1 MKTDK
6 IYLIGFMAA
15 GKSTV
20 GKALANRLHWEFRDL
35 DELIEKKEQLSVAD
49 FFLKKGEAAFRKAE
63 SAMLEEIQ
71 QLRRVVVATGGG
83 TFDNSS
89 NRTIITNDGIAV
101 WLDTPIETALS
112 RLSDDPT
119 RPLASNPKRLR
130 SLWASRRP
138 TYSLAQV
145 QLATE
150 GKTIEDL
157 VTQIINWMSK

>member
-1 MKTDK
+1 MTTDK

-35 DELIEKKEQLSVAD
+35 DELIEEREQLSVAD
-49 FFLKKGEAAFRKAE
+49 FFRKKGEAAFRKVE
-63 SAMLEEIQ
+63 SSMLEEIQ

>member
-1 MKTDK
+1 MTTDK
-6 IYLIGFMAA
+6 IYLIGFMAT

-35 DELIEKKEQLSVAD
+35 DELIEEREQLSVAD
-49 FFLKKGEAAFRKAE
+49 FFRKKGETAFRKAE

-119 RPLASNPKRLR
+119 RPLASNPKQLR

-157 VTQIINWMSK
+157 VTQIINWMSE

>member
-6 IYLIGFMAA
+6 IYLVGFMAA

-20 GKALANRLHWEFRDL
+20 GKALANRLQWAFRDL

-49 FFLKKGEAAFRKAE
+49 FFSEKGEAAFRKAE
-63 SAMLEEIQ
+63 ATMLKEIQ
-71 QLRRVVVATGGG
+71 QLRHVVVTGGG
-83 TFDNSS
+83 TFESLS
-89 NRTIITNDGIAV
+89 NRTIISDDGVAV
-101 WLDTPIETALS
+101 WLDIPIETALS
-112 RLSDDPT
+112 RLSDNQT

-130 SLWASRRP
+130 SLWASRRS

-150 GKTIEDL
+150 DETVEDL
-157 VTQIINWMSK
+157 VTKIINWISE

>member
-35 DELIEKKEQLSVAD
+35 DELIEKKEQLSVTD
-49 FFLKKGEAAFRKAE
+49 FFRKRGETAFRKAE
-63 SAMLEEIQ
+63 NAMLNEIQ

-83 TFDNSS
+83 TFENSS
-89 NRTIITNDGIAV
+89 NRTIITDDGIAV
-101 WLDTPIETALS
+101 WLDIPIETALS
-112 RLSDDPT
+112 RLSGDPT

>member
-6 IYLIGFMAA
+6 IYLVGFMAA

-20 GKALANRLHWEFRDL
+20 GKALANRLQWAFRDL

-49 FFLKKGEAAFRKAE
+49 FFSEKGEAAFRKAE
-63 SAMLEEIQ
+63 ATMLKEIQ
-71 QLRRVVVATGGG
+71 QLRHVVVATGGG
-83 TFDNSS
+83 TFESLS
-89 NRTIITNDGIAV
+89 NRTIISDDGVAV
-101 WLDTPIETALS
+101 WLDIPIETALS
-112 RLSDDPT
+112 RLSDNQT

-130 SLWASRRP
+130 SLWASRRS

-150 GKTIEDL
+150 DETVEDL
-157 VTQIINWMSK
+157 VTKIINWISE